1 MKGAHMKNF
10 KVRDLVITSLFIAL
24 VYVFTWIVKIQLPF
38 SPNGGLI
45 HLGNVPFFLA
55 AIFFDKRVGMT
66 AGALGMGL
74 FDLTSGWIL
83 WSPMTVISAL
93 IMGYI
98 LNKMNYKKYTLKS
111 LILSFVLVAL
121 VKVVVYYIGEI
132 FILSSFAAPLASIPG
147 NLIQIGVSSVIV
159 LVLLKPMEKVFN
171 SIK

>member
-1 MKGAHMKNF
+1 MKNF
-10 KVRDLVITSLFIAL
+10 KVRDLVVTSLFIAL

-98 LNKMNYKKYTLKS
+98 LNKMNYKKYTIKS
-111 LILSFVLVAL
+111 LILSFILVAL

-132 FILSSFAAPLASIPG
+132 FILSSFVAPLASIPG
-147 NLIQIGVSSVIV
+147 NLIQIAVSSVIV
-159 LVLLKPMEKVFN
+159 LVILKPMEKVFN

>member
-1 MKGAHMKNF
+1 MKNF
-10 KVRDLVITSLFIAL
+10 KVRDLVVTSLFIAL

-74 FDLTSGWIL
+74 FDLTSVWIL

-111 LILSFVLVAL
+111 LILSFILVAL

-147 NLIQIGVSSVIV
+147 NLIQIGVSSIIV
-159 LVLLKPMEKVFN
+159 LVILKPMEKVFN
-171 SIK
+171 SIR

>member
-1 MKGAHMKNF
+1 MKNF

-111 LILSFVLVAL
+111 LILSFILVAL

-159 LVLLKPMEKVFN
+159 LVILKPMEKVFN

>member
-1 MKGAHMKNF
+1 MKNF
-10 KVRDLVITSLFIAL
+10 KVKDLVITSLFIAL

-38 SPNGGLI
+38 APNGGLI

-74 FDLTSGWIL
+74 FDLTSGWVL

-98 LNKMNYKKYTLKS
+98 LNKFNYKHLKFEN
-111 LILSFVLVAL
+111 LLLSFVLVAL
-121 VKVVVYYIGEI
+121 VKVAVYYIGEV
-132 FILSSFAAPLASIPG
+132 FILSSFVTPLASIPG
-147 NLIQIGVSSVIV
+147 NIVQIAVSSVIV
-159 LVLLKPMEKVFN
+159 LVVLKPMEKVFKN
-171 SIK
+171 I

>member
-1 MKGAHMKNF
+1 MKNF

-98 LNKMNYKKYTLKS
+98 LNKMNYNKYTLKS
-111 LILSFVLVAL
+111 LILSFILVAL

-147 NLIQIGVSSVIV
+147 NLIQIAVSSVIV
-159 LVLLKPMEKVFN
+159 LVILKPMEKVFN

>member
-1 MKGAHMKNF
+1 MKNF
-10 KVRDLVITSLFIAL
+10 KVKDLVITSLFIAL

-38 SPNGGLI
+38 APNGGLI

-74 FDLTSGWIL
+74 FDLTSGWVL

-98 LNKMNYKKYTLKS
+98 LNKFNYKHIKMKNL
-111 LILSFVLVAL
+111 LLSFVLVAL
-121 VKVVVYYIGEI
+121 VKVVVYYIGEV
-132 FILSSFAAPLASIPG
+132 FILSSFVTPLASIPG
-147 NLIQIGVSSVIV
+147 NIIQIAVSSVIV
-159 LVLLKPMEKVFN
+159 LVVLKPMEKVFKN
-171 SIK
+171 T

>member
-1 MKGAHMKNF
+1 MKNF
-10 KVRDLVITSLFIAL
+10 KVRDLVVTSLFIAL

-111 LILSFVLVAL
+111 LILSFILVAL

-159 LVLLKPMEKVFN
+159 LVILKPMEKVFN
-171 SIK
+171 SIKS

>member
-1 MKGAHMKNF
+1 MKNF

-24 VYVFTWIVKIQLPF
+24 VYVFTWLVKIQLPF

-74 FDLTSGWIL
+74 FDLTSGWVL

-98 LNKMNYKKYTLKS
+98 LNKMNYKKHTLKS
-111 LILSFVLVAL
+111 LILSFILVAI

-132 FILSSFAAPLASIPG
+132 FILSSLVAPLTSIPG
-147 NLIQIGVSSVIV
+147 NLIQIAVSSVIV
-159 LVLLKPMEKVFN
+159 LVILKPMEKVFN
-171 SIK
+171 NIR

>member
-1 MKGAHMKNF
+1 MKNF

-98 LNKMNYKKYTLKS
+98 LNKMNYNKYTLKS
-111 LILSFVLVAL
+111 LILSFILVAL

-159 LVLLKPMEKVFN
+159 LVILKPMEKVFN
-171 SIK
+171 SIR

>member
-1 MKGAHMKNF
+1 MKNF

-24 VYVFTWIVKIQLPF
+24 VYVFTWLVKIQLPF

-111 LILSFVLVAL
+111 LILSFILVAL

-132 FILSSFAAPLASIPG
+132 FILSSFVAPLASIPG

-159 LVLLKPMEKVFN
+159 LVVFKPMEKVFN
-171 SIK
+171 NIR

>member
-1 MKGAHMKNF
+1 MKNF
-10 KVRDLVITSLFIAL
+10 KVRDLVVTSLFIAL

-111 LILSFVLVAL
+111 LILSFVLVAI

-147 NLIQIGVSSVIV
+147 NLIQIAVSSVIV
-159 LVLLKPMEKVFN
+159 LVILKPMEKVFN

>member
-1 MKGAHMKNF
+1 MKNF

-147 NLIQIGVSSVIV
+147 NLIQIAVSSVIV
-159 LVLLKPMEKVFN
+159 LVILKPIEKVFN

>member
-1 MKGAHMKNF
+1 MKNF
-10 KVRDLVITSLFIAL
+10 KVRDLVVTSLFIAL
-24 VYVFTWIVKIQLPF
+24 VYVFTWVVKIQLPF

-111 LILSFVLVAL
+111 LILSFILVAL

-159 LVLLKPMEKVFN
+159 LVILKPMEKVFN
-171 SIK
+171 SIR

>member
-1 MKGAHMKNF
+1 MKNF

-111 LILSFVLVAL
+111 LILSFILVAL

-132 FILSSFAAPLASIPG
+132 FILSSFVAPLASIPG

-159 LVLLKPMEKVFN
+159 LVILKPMEKVFD

>member
-1 MKGAHMKNF
+1 MKNF
-10 KVRDLVITSLFIAL
+10 KVKDLVITSLFIAL

-38 SPNGGLI
+38 APNGGLI

-74 FDLTSGWIL
+74 FDLTSGWAM

-98 LNKMNYKKYTLKS
+98 LNKFNYKHLKFEN
-111 LILSFVLVAL
+111 LLLSFVLVAL
-121 VKVVVYYIGEI
+121 VKVAVYYIGEV
-132 FILSSFAAPLASIPG
+132 FILSSFVTPLASIPG
-147 NLIQIGVSSVIV
+147 NIIQIAFSSVIV
-159 LVLLKPMEKVFN
+159 LVVLKPMEKVFKN
-171 SIK
+171 I

>member
-132 FILSSFAAPLASIPG
+132 FILSSFVAPLASIPG

-159 LVLLKPMEKVFN
+159 LVILKPMEKVFN
-171 SIK
+171 SIR

>member
-1 MKGAHMKNF
+1 MKNF
-10 KVRDLVITSLFIAL
+10 KVRDLVVTSLFIAL

-111 LILSFVLVAL
+111 LILSFILVAL

-147 NLIQIGVSSVIV
+147 NLIQIGVSSIIV
-159 LVLLKPMEKVFN
+159 LVILKPMEKVFN
-171 SIK
+171 SIKS

>member
-1 MKGAHMKNF
+1 MKNF
-10 KVRDLVITSLFIAL
+10 KVRDLVVTSLFIAL

-111 LILSFVLVAL
+111 LILSFVLVVL

-132 FILSSFAAPLASIPG
+132 FILSSFVAPLASIPG

-159 LVLLKPMEKVFN
+159 LVILKPMEKVFN

>member
-1 MKGAHMKNF
+1 MKNF
-10 KVRDLVITSLFIAL
+10 KVKDLVITSLFIAL

-38 SPNGGLI
+38 APNGGLI

-74 FDLTSGWIL
+74 FDLTSGWVL

-98 LNKMNYKKYTLKS
+98 LNKFNYKHLKFEN
-111 LILSFVLVAL
+111 LLLSFVLVAL
-121 VKVVVYYIGEI
+121 VKVVVYYIGEV
-132 FILSSFAAPLASIPG
+132 FILSSFVTPLASIPG
-147 NLIQIGVSSVIV
+147 NIIQIAVSSVIV
-159 LVLLKPMEKVFN
+159 LVVLKPMEKVFKN
-171 SIK
+171 I